1 MNLGSTFSILYKRY
15 SIDIVDAILIT
26 GCCGFI
32 GYHLTKKIHEIYN
45 DYIIV
50 GIDNMNNYYDVS
62 IKENRLN
69 ELQELHRFIFYKIDI
84 SSNDRLKNV
93 FENHDIKL
101 VINLA
106 AQAGVRYSIVNPKVY
121 IQSNI
126 IGFYNILENCRKY
139 NISNLVYASSSSVY
153 GITNG
158 IDKEELD
165 MNNNPA
171 SLYGATKICNEILA
185 AAYSNMYKIQT
196 TGLRFF
202 TVYGPNGRP
211 DMAYWKFTERAL
223 NDKYIEVYGEGKL
236 KRDFTYIDDIV
247 NGIIKACQKW
257 TPYGTYYR
265 IFNLGGGNPVTINDF
280 VKTIEEILGFSIPKV
295 YKETP
300 LGDVNY
306 TYANIDKADREL
318 HWEPKTDLKTGLTK
332 FIEWY
337 KETYK

>member
-15 SIDIVDAILIT
+15 SIDVVEAILIT

-45 DYIIV
+45 DHTIV
-50 GIDNMNNYYDVS
+50 GIDNMNDYYDVS
-62 IKENRLN
+62 LKEMRLN
-69 ELQELHRFIFYKIDI
+69 ELHELTNFIFYTCDI
-84 SSNDRLKNV
+84 SNNTELKKV
-93 FENHDIKL
+93 FENHNIDL

-106 AQAGVRYSIVNPKVY
+106 AQAGVRYSIENPKVY

-126 IGFYNILENCRKY
+126 IGFYNILENCRKH
-139 NISNLVYASSSSVY
+139 NINNLVYASSSSVY
-153 GITNG
+153 GITDG
-158 IDKEELD
+158 LDKEELD
-165 MNNNPA
+165 MHNNPA

-211 DMAYWKFTERAL
+211 DMAYWKFVEKAL

-247 NGIIKACQKW
+247 DGIIKACKPW
-257 TPYGTYYR
+257 TPYRLHYR
-265 IFNLGGGNPVTINDF
+265 IFNLGNNNSITINEF
-280 VKTIEEILGFSIPKV
+280 VKTIEDILGFPIPKV
-295 YKETP
+295 YKEKP
-300 LGDVNY
+300 LGDVNV
-306 TYANIDKADREL
+306 TYANIDNAYREL
-318 HWEPKTDLKTGLTK
+318 RWEPKTDLKTGLTK

-337 KETYK
+337 KDNYK

>member
-15 SIDIVDAILIT
+15 SIDVVEAILIT

-45 DYIIV
+45 DYTIV
-50 GIDNMNNYYDVS
+50 GIDNMNDYYDVS
-62 IKENRLN
+62 LKENRLN
-69 ELQELHRFIFYKIDI
+69 ELHELTNFIFYTCDI
-84 SSNDRLKNV
+84 SNNTELKKV
-93 FENHDIKL
+93 FENHNIDL

-106 AQAGVRYSIVNPKVY
+106 AQAGVRYSIENPKVY

-126 IGFYNILENCRKY
+126 IGFYNILENCRKH
-139 NISNLVYASSSSVY
+139 NINNLVYASSSSVY
-153 GITNG
+153 GITDG
-158 IDKEELD
+158 LDKEELD
-165 MNNNPA
+165 MHNNPA

-211 DMAYWKFTERAL
+211 DMAYWKFVEKAL

-247 NGIIKACQKW
+247 DGIIKACKPW
-257 TPYGTYYR
+257 TPYRLHYR
-265 IFNLGGGNPVTINDF
+265 IFNLGNNNPITINEF
-280 VKTIEEILGFSIPKV
+280 VKTIEDILGFPIPKV
-295 YKETP
+295 YKEKP
-300 LGDVNY
+300 LGDVNV
-306 TYANIDKADREL
+306 TYANIDNAYRKLR
-318 HWEPKTDLKTGLTK
+318 WEPKTDLKTGLTK

-337 KETYK
+337 KDNYK

>member
-1 MNLGSTFSILYKRY
+1 LNLGSTFSILYKRY
-15 SIDIVDAILIT
+15 SIDVVEAILIT

-45 DYIIV
+45 DHTIV
-50 GIDNMNNYYDVS
+50 GIDNMNDYYDVS
-62 IKENRLN
+62 LKEMRLN
-69 ELQELHRFIFYKIDI
+69 ELHELTNFIFYTCDI
-84 SSNDRLKNV
+84 SNNTELKKV
-93 FENHDIKL
+93 FENHNIDL

-106 AQAGVRYSIVNPKVY
+106 AQAGVRYSIENPKVY

-126 IGFYNILENCRKY
+126 IGFYNILENCRKH
-139 NISNLVYASSSSVY
+139 NINNLVYASSSSVY
-153 GITNG
+153 GITDG
-158 IDKEELD
+158 LDKEELD
-165 MNNNPA
+165 MHNNPA

-211 DMAYWKFTERAL
+211 DMAYWKFVEKAL

-247 NGIIKACQKW
+247 DGIIKACKPW
-257 TPYGTYYR
+257 TPYRLHYR
-265 IFNLGGGNPVTINDF
+265 IFNLGNNNSITINEF
-280 VKTIEEILGFSIPKV
+280 VKTIEDILGFPIPKV
-295 YKETP
+295 YKEKP
-300 LGDVNY
+300 LGDVNV
-306 TYANIDKADREL
+306 TYANIDNAYREL
-318 HWEPKTDLKTGLTK
+318 RWEPKTDLKTGLTK

-337 KETYK
+337 KDNYK

>member
-15 SIDIVDAILIT
+15 SIDIVKAILIT

-50 GIDNMNNYYDVS
+50 GVDNMNDYYDVS

-84 SSNDRLKNV
+84 SNNDRLKNV
-93 FENHDIKL
+93 FENHDIKI

-106 AQAGVRYSIVNPKVY
+106 AQAGVRYSIENPKVY
-121 IQSNI
+121 IESNI

-139 NISNLVYASSSSVY
+139 NVNNLVYASSSSVY
-153 GITNG
+153 GEYNATPKAEDDI
-158 IDKEELD
+158 E
-165 MNNNPA
+165 NNPV
-171 SLYGATKICNEILA
+171 SLYGATKICNEVLA
-185 AAYSNMYKIQT
+185 ASYSNLYKIQS

-211 DMAYWKFTERAL
+211 DMAYWKFVERAL

-236 KRDFTYIDDIV
+236 KRDFTYIDDIID
-247 NGIIKACQKW
+247 GIIKACQKW
-257 TPYGTYYR
+257 TPYGKYHR
-265 IFNLGGGNPVTINDF
+265 EINLGSNNPITLNDF
-280 VKTIEEILGFSIPKV
+280 VKTIEEVLGFSIPKV
-295 YKETP
+295 YKEKP
-300 LGDVNY
+300 LGDANS
-306 TYANIDKADREL
+306 TYADIDKAWREL
-318 HWEPKTDLKTGLTK
+318 RWEPKTDLKTGLTK

-337 KETYK
+337 KDTYK

>member
-15 SIDIVDAILIT
+15 SIDIVNAILVT

-45 DYIIV
+45 DHIIV
-50 GIDNMNNYYDVS
+50 GIDNMNDYYDVS
-62 IKENRLN
+62 LKENRLN
-69 ELQELHRFIFYKIDI
+69 ELHELNNFIFYTCDI
-84 SSNDRLKNV
+84 SNNTELKKV
-93 FENHDIKL
+93 FENHNITL

-106 AQAGVRYSIVNPKVY
+106 AQAGVRYSIENPKVY

-126 IGFYNILENCRKY
+126 IGFYNILENCRKFE
-139 NISNLVYASSSSVY
+139 IKNLIYASSSSVY
-153 GITNG
+153 GITDG
-158 IDKEELD
+158 LDTEELD
-165 MNNNPA
+165 IHNNPA

-211 DMAYWKFTERAL
+211 DMAYWKFVERAL

-247 NGIIKACQKW
+247 DGIIKACKPW
-257 TPYGTYYR
+257 TPYRLHYR
-265 IFNLGGGNPVTINDF
+265 IFNLGNNNPITINEF
-280 VKTIEEILGFSIPKV
+280 VKTIEDILGFQIPKV
-295 YKETP
+295 YKEKP
-300 LGDVNY
+300 LGDVNV
-306 TYANIDKADREL
+306 TYANIDNAYREL
-318 HWEPKTDLKTGLTK
+318 RWEPKTDLKTGLTK

-337 KETYK
+337 KDTYK